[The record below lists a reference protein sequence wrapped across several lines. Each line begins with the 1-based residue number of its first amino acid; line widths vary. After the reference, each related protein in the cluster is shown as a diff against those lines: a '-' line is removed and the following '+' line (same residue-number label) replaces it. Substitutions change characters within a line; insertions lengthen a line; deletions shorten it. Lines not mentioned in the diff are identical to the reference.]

1 MALFIYSTAEKQ
13 IFIQGTE
20 TTLPYI
26 YARTEFVCRA
36 DGKTIEATLI
46 PFASERIF
54 ESGKPIF
61 TTLEGGNIRIECQAG
76 ETQSLQTAELY
87 LKAAY
92 EELGYNVTIETL

>member
-1 MALFIYSTAEKQ
+1 MALFIYPTQEKQ
-13 IFIQGTE
+13 IFIEGTD
-20 TTLPYI
+20 TTLAYI

-54 ESGKPIF
+54 QAGKPIF
-61 TTLEGGNIRIECQAG
+61 TTLEAGNLRIECKEG
-76 ETQSLQTAELY
+76 ETQSLETAEIY